1 MIIRGSTFALSAL
14 CLWWT
19 PSVLYDWLPCPGS
32 LQRTLRLGDEP
43 STSEIPTTTEQVK
56 RAAIVGAG
64 TAGLAALKTFIHD
77 IPKPDG
83 QRWEIELFERRNG
96 LGGIWSVLR
105 FSPTLV
111 ERRILYHR
119 LQDDSAARYPY
130 LPETPLYPQL
140 HTNTP
145 ALTSD
150 YLSQHPSYNADKRI
164 HSISDIP

>member
-1 MIIRGSTFALSAL
+1 MIVQNSAFALSVL

-19 PSVLYDWLPCPGS
+19 PSVLYDWLSCPGY
-32 LQRTLRLGDEP
+32 LQQTLRLDDEP

-56 RAAIVGAG
+56 RVAIVGAG

-83 QRWEIELFERRNG
+83 QRWEIELFEQRDD

-111 ERRILYHR
+111 
-119 LQDDSAARYPY
+119 
-130 LPETPLYPQL
+130 
-140 HTNTP
+140 
-145 ALTSD
+145 
-150 YLSQHPSYNADKRI
+150 
-164 HSISDIP
+164 